1 MTGRRLNT
9 LLSVDTR
16 FIITEAFSHHIAP
29 PERPLDPDRLCEG
42 GYQAINRRQSSSAAA
57 TWLLTF
63 SLRQTRGGSVQSS
76 FSTSSLLC
84 HTLPASTNTPLSYLS
99 AKCPA
104 HRLHGQDSLD
114 CILVLGHCMSVTL
127 ITVYGI
133 LDTLSC
139 IFYIF
144 I

>member
-29 PERPLDPDRLCEG
+29 PERPVYPDRLCKG
-42 GYQAINRRQSSSAAA
+42 GYQAINRRQSCSAAA
-57 TWLLTF
+57 TWLLTS
-63 SLRQTRGGSVQSS
+63 SLRQTRGGSVQCS
-76 FSTSSLLC
+76 FFTSSLLS
-84 HTLPASTNTPLSYLS
+84 HTLLASKNTPLSYLS
-99 AKCPA
+99 AKRPT
-104 HRLHGQDSLD
+104 HRLHGQDRPD
-114 CILVLGHCMSVTL
+114 CTLVLGHCMSVTL
-127 ITVYGI
+127 INLYGI
-133 LDTLSC
+133 LDTPSC